1 MKKPFYLFYT
11 PCNPIDVDP
20 IDHGN
25 ILQPEYRQDRAAT
38 VSVRRKLLNAIPW
51 VLGIGFAV
59 LAFVLSYT
67 LK

>member
-11 PCNPIDVDP
+11 TSNNMDVDP

-25 ILQPEYRQDRAAT
+25 ILQPEYQQDRIVTTSA
-38 VSVRRKLLNAIPW
+38 RRKLLDAIPW
-51 VLGIGFAV
+51 VIGIGFVV
-59 LAFVLSYT
+59 LTFVLSYT